1 MKGMNFYLRFRRSY
15 ENSIT
20 ENESLKKR
28 LEDSD
33 TNLAR
38 LQESYARREK
48 EIAEN
53 NLAVQARIRDLE
65 CKLEVVCVISKSVL
79 KDHLRIHTRFTSA
92 KIEADRLSMRL
103 LDATNEKAAFHNR
116 TEILSQ
122 SILDMKM
129 KFRRAKEKLHKY
141 KEKAQSFYQQL
152 TFASWGRDIGFFV
165 GYIGGFESFQ
175 EWIKKPGNLLKVE
188 TVAPEDVV
196 PSKGMTLNMLSTDQ
210 KEMPHCQG
218 IKCMGD
224 RCQILYIGPPLTY
237 VC

>member
-15 ENSIT
+15 ENYIT

-38 LQESYARREK
+38 LQESHARREK
-48 EIAEN
+48 EIPEN

-65 CKLEVVCVISKSVL
+65 CMLEVVCVISKSVL
-79 KDHLRIHTRFTSA
+79 KDHSRIHTKFTSA

-122 SILDMKM
+122 SILDIKM

-141 KEKAQSFYQQL
+141 KEKAQSFFSAADL
-152 TFASWGRDIGFFV
+152 CFLGTRHRIFCGLHRRV
-165 GYIGGFESFQ
+165 
-175 EWIKKPGNLLKVE
+175 
-188 TVAPEDVV
+188 
-196 PSKGMTLNMLSTDQ
+196 
-210 KEMPHCQG
+210 
-218 IKCMGD
+218 
-224 RCQILYIGPPLTY
+224 
-237 VC
+237 